1 MVLPTAYFTAS
12 YLRTIVCVNL
22 ISLDIASGTLTVTDD
37 TQATAICRYLA
48 KNHVLTLCTA
58 AENDLWCASCFYV
71 FDPQQMA
78 FIIMSEAHTRHAE
91 LALMNAQVAGT
102 VAAQTKNIALI
113 QGVQFRGQLKL
124 LEGDQAAMAREQY
137 IKRFPVAKL
146 ASAPVW
152 ILTLDHLKMT
162 DNKLGF
168 GKKLYWQRETN

>member
-1 MVLPTAYFTAS
+1 
-12 YLRTIVCVNL
+12 
-22 ISLDIASGTLTVTDD
+22 
-37 TQATAICRYLA
+37 
-48 KNHVLTLCTA
+48 
-58 AENDLWCASCFYV
+58 
-71 FDPQQMA
+71 
-78 FIIMSEAHTRHAE
+78 MSEAHTRHAE

-102 VAAQTKNIALI
+102 VAAQTKDIALI

-124 LEGDQAAMAREQY
+124 LEGGKAAMAREQY

-168 GKKLYWQRETN
+168 GKKLYWQRKTD

>member
-1 MVLPTAYFTAS
+1 MTQ
-12 YLRTIVCVNL
+12 
-22 ISLDIASGTLTVTDD
+22 D
-37 TQATAICRYLA
+37 TQAAAIGHYLA
-48 KNHVLTLCTA
+48 KNHVLTLCTT
-58 AENDLWCASCFYV
+58 AESQLWCASCFYV

-78 FIIMSEAHTRHAE
+78 LIIMSETHTRHAQ
-91 LALMNAQVAGT
+91 LALINDRVAGT

-124 LEGDQAAMAREQY
+124 LEGGQAVIAREQY

-152 ILTLDHLKMT
+152 ILSLDELKMT

-168 GKKLYWQRETN
+168 GKKLYWQRKTDQG